1 MGTPICMLIL
11 GLTEFKSLTLE
22 IFSAVVNHAVN
33 HSFVFV
39 GQCHLVSRTVMVL
52 SEEQEKVKASYFTLY
67 AAS

>member
-1 MGTPICMLIL
+1 M
-11 GLTEFKSLTLE
+11 
-22 IFSAVVNHAVN
+22 NHAVN

-39 GQCHLVSRTVMVL
+39 GQCHLASRTVMVL

>member
-1 MGTPICMLIL
+1 MLLIRSA
-11 GLTEFKSLTLE
+11 FFFFA
-22 IFSAVVNHAVN
+22 FSNYFIDHVVK

-39 GQCHLVSRTVMVL
+39 AQCHVVSRTVMVL